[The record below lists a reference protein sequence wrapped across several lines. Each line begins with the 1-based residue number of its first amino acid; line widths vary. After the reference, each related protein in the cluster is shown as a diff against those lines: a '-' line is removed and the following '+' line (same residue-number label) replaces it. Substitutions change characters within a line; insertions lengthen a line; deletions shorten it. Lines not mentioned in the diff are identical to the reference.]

1 MENYNCLGCGI
12 YVPTFQQDSESQIG
26 IDEDSNE
33 TFYSAHSNISNDNVE
48 PSTSHSNME
57 IIEPSVVHKLIP
69 EKNIIDDNYQDPGP
83 STSYGNMEISDN
95 RDYNEFEPSVIPE
108 QIPEKNII
116 GDNYKDPGPSTSYDN
131 MEISDNSDYDEIEPS
146 VIPEEIP
153 EEIPE
158 KDFIE
163 NTLLQKGKGQA
174 SINFK
179 LQEIAF
185 KRYRKLPLY
194 CKHYKLFIT
203 RPTKKHEKFDQTLL
217 SEIYSQFFLVFHD
230 AITKLKNEYPDRGFW
245 IKLILPGN
253 SGFIDKGL
261 ILPEDKT
268 EDVVKFYKESLQ
280 RIMTSNNSLKLDR
293 NFEVFFHILV
303 PFM

>member
-1 MENYNCLGCGI
+1 MENYNYMGCGI
-12 YVPTFQQDSESQIG
+12 YVRSFQQDSESQIENDSDSNQTYYSESQIG
-26 IDEDSNE
+26 INEDSNQ
-33 TFYSAHSNISNDNVE
+33 TFYSAHSYISNDNVE

-57 IIEPSVVHKLIP
+57 IIEPSVVPNVIP
-69 EKNIIDDNYQDPGP
+69 EKNIIDDNYEDPGP
-83 STSYGNMEISDN
+83 STSYGNMD
-95 RDYNEFEPSVIPE
+95 
-108 QIPEKNII
+108 
-116 GDNYKDPGPSTSYDN
+116 
-131 MEISDNSDYDEIEPS
+131 ISDNSDYDEIEPS
-146 VIPEEIP
+146 VTPEEIP
-153 EEIPE
+153 EI
-158 KDFIE
+158 DFIE

-174 SINFK
+174 PINFK

-185 KRYRKLPLY
+185 KRYKKLPLY

-203 RPTKKHEKFDQTLL
+203 RSTKKHEKFDQTLI

-261 ILPEDKT
+261 ILPEEKT

-303 PFM
+303 TFM